1 MFLYKILY
9 NHESSLDGKG
19 KYLGKDAPSTGHA
32 YRGHKNPFFG
42 RQKVSLILV

>member
-19 KYLGKDAPSTGHA
+19 KYLGKDAPSTGMFTIEVT
-32 YRGHKNPFFG
+32 RIL
-42 RQKVSLILV
+42 SLEDRRHLSF